1 MKNKPKLRLGD
12 MLVQA
17 GIITE
22 EQLKEALGK
31 QRGSGK
37 RLGQLLLDDGYIT
50 QQELTRVLEE
60 QLGIESINLKQTA
73 VDPRA
78 AKLIPENLARRH
90 GVIPVKVKKGKLL
103 LAMGD
108 PLDQVALQDVRILV
122 QKPVQPV
129 LATTDDIMES
139 IRRVFSQASAAKAA
153 SDYVQSQAGALEG
166 LEDAS
171 LDINSAPIVRL
182 VNSLLE
188 NAVRSGASDVHV
200 EPDQEQTRVRIR
212 VDGILQ
218 EALSTSINTHGAIT
232 SRIKVM
238 ANLNISERRVPQD
251 GRVKIEVDNRE
262 IDLRVSTMP
271 TTYGEKIVMR
281 ILDRATFLV
290 GKERLGLSPGDIEKF
305 DRLVKRP
312 HGILLVTGPTGSG
325 KTTTLYSMLA
335 ELNDNKKNI
344 VTLEDPVEFDMK
356 GINQSQ
362 INVRA
367 GLTFAAGLRAFLR
380 QDPDVIMVGEI
391 RDPETAKIAAQ
402 AALTGHLVLS
412 TLHTND
418 APGAVARFID
428 MDVEP
433 YLISSSLIGVV
444 AQRLVRI
451 ICPECKKQVEAGERE
466 KHILG
471 YHGDRPLSL
480 AKAGGCDYCGRNGYK
495 GRTGVFEVMEVD
507 KDMRLLIDKGASS
520 EELRDAALQ
529 RGMTPLS
536 EDARSKVLEG
546 VTTLDEMLRV
556 TYTV

>member
-1 MKNKPKLRLGD
+1 
-12 MLVQA
+12 
-17 GIITE
+17 
-22 EQLKEALGK
+22 
-31 QRGSGK
+31 
-37 RLGQLLLDDGYIT
+37 
-50 QQELTRVLEE
+50 
-60 QLGIESINLKQTA
+60 
-73 VDPRA
+73 
-78 AKLIPENLARRH
+78 
-90 GVIPVKVKKGKLL
+90 
-103 LAMGD
+103 
-108 PLDQVALQDVRILV
+108 
-122 QKPVQPV
+122 
-129 LATTDDIMES
+129 
-139 IRRVFSQASAAKAA
+139 
-153 SDYVQSQAGALEG
+153 
-166 LEDAS
+166 
-171 LDINSAPIVRL
+171 
-182 VNSLLE
+182 
-188 NAVRSGASDVHV
+188 
-200 EPDQEQTRVRIR
+200 
-212 VDGILQ
+212 
-218 EALSTSINTHGAIT
+218 
-232 SRIKVM
+232 
-238 ANLNISERRVPQD
+238 
-251 GRVKIEVDNRE
+251 
-262 IDLRVSTMP
+262 
-271 TTYGEKIVMR
+271 
-281 ILDRATFLV
+281 V

-451 ICPECKKQVEAGERE
+451 ICPECKKKVDAGERE

-471 YHGDRPLSL
+471 YPGDRPLFL

-507 KDMRLLIDKGASS
+507 KDMRFLIDKGASS

-529 RGMTPLS
+529 KGMTPLS
-536 EDARSKVLEG
+536 EDARRKVLEG

>member
-1 MKNKPKLRLGD
+1 MSKPKLRLGD
-12 MLVQA
+12 MLVHA

-22 EQLKEALGK
+22 EQLKETLGK

-37 RLGQLLLDDGYIT
+37 RLGHLLLDDGYIT

-60 QLGIESINLKQTA
+60 QMGIESINLKQTA

-90 GVIPVKVKKGKLL
+90 GVIPVKVEKGKLL

-166 LEDAS
+166 LDDAS

-251 GRVKIEVDNRE
+251 GRVKIEVDNRD

-451 ICPECKKQVEAGERE
+451 ICPECKKKVDAGERE

-471 YHGDRPLSL
+471 YPGDRPLFL

-507 KDMRLLIDKGASS
+507 KDMRFLIDKGASS

-529 RGMTPLS
+529 KGMTPLS
-536 EDARSKVLEG
+536 EDARRKVLEG

>member
-1 MKNKPKLRLGD
+1 MMNKPKLRLGD

-37 RLGQLLLDDGYIT
+37 RLGHLLLDDGYIT

>member
-1 MKNKPKLRLGD
+1 

-37 RLGQLLLDDGYIT
+37 RLGHLLLDDGYIT

-90 GVIPVKVKKGKLL
+90 GVIPVKVEKGKLL

-166 LEDAS
+166 LDDAS

-251 GRVKIEVDNRE
+251 GRVKIEVDNRD

-451 ICPECKKQVEAGERE
+451 ICPECKKKVDAGERE

-471 YHGDRPLSL
+471 YPGDRPLFL

-507 KDMRLLIDKGASS
+507 KDMRFLIDKGASS

-529 RGMTPLS
+529 KGMTPLS
-536 EDARSKVLEG
+536 EDARRKVLEG

>member
-1 MKNKPKLRLGD
+1 

-37 RLGQLLLDDGYIT
+37 RLGHLLLDDGYIT

-90 GVIPVKVKKGKLL
+90 GVIPVKVEKGKLL

-129 LATTDDIMES
+129 LATTDDILES

-166 LEDAS
+166 LDDAS

-251 GRVKIEVDNRE
+251 GRVKIEVDNRD

-451 ICPECKKQVEAGERE
+451 ICPECKKKVDAGERE

-471 YHGDRPLSL
+471 YPGDRPLFL

-507 KDMRLLIDKGASS
+507 KDMRFLIDKGASS

-529 RGMTPLS
+529 KGMTPLS
-536 EDARSKVLEG
+536 EDARRKVLEG

>member
-1 MKNKPKLRLGD
+1 MSKPKLRLGD

-37 RLGQLLLDDGYIT
+37 RLGHLLLDDGYIT

-90 GVIPVKVKKGKLL
+90 GVIPVKVEKGKLL

-166 LEDAS
+166 LDDAS

-251 GRVKIEVDNRE
+251 GRVKIEVDNRD

-451 ICPECKKQVEAGERE
+451 ICPECKKKVDAGERE

-471 YHGDRPLSL
+471 YPGDRPLFL

-507 KDMRLLIDKGASS
+507 KDMRFLIDKGASS

-529 RGMTPLS
+529 KGMTPLS
-536 EDARSKVLEG
+536 EDARRKVLEG